1 MPRPP
6 RQFDAVLIDFYG
18 TISAGDREA
27 VDAVCQRIVTTCGLP
42 LTASRFAIL
51 WGERF
56 FRTVE
61 AANHAAFRTLY
72 ECELSSLKET
82 LADFGRHDPPEPF
95 VAELED
101 YWLNPP
107 LYADALAFLRELDR
121 PVCCVS
127 NADTASLHAAI
138 ERHGL
143 RFDAV
148 ITSQD
153 ARCYKPDPAIFRRA
167 LAALGVQAHRAVHI
181 GDSLHSD
188 VGGAGALGISTV
200 WLCRASRIH
209 DIGTAAPDHTIADL
223 AAVRPVLD
231 GGNRER

>member
-1 MPRPP
+1 M
-6 RQFDAVLIDFYG
+6 LIDFYG

-27 VDAVCQRIVTTCGLP
+27 VEAVCQRIVTTCELP
-42 LTASRFAIL
+42 LSAARFAVL

-61 AANHAAFRTLY
+61 SSNHHAFRTLY
-72 ECELSSLKET
+72 ECEVTSLRDT
-82 LADFGRHDPPEPF
+82 LADFGRDDPPEPF

-107 LYADALAFLRELDR
+107 LYADALAFLRDLDR

-127 NADTASLHAAI
+127 NADTAPLHAAI
-138 ERHGL
+138 ERHAL

-148 ITSQD
+148 VTSQD

-167 LAALGVQAHRAVHI
+167 LAALGVEPHRAVHI

-188 VGGAGALGISTV
+188 IGGAGALGISTV

-209 DIGTAAPDHTIADL
+209 DIGAAAPDHTIADL
-223 AAVRPVLD
+223 SAVPALLEARSQMP
-231 GGNRER
+231 